1 MQLENTL
8 KLEICKTCTV
18 IDDRLLHQQK
28 KSPFKAVKEVLEQI
42 APATRAYLLV
52 CAFCTLIHV
61 TGLPAPE
68 LFSLDMS
75 KLYEIWR
82 PITSVAYFGAPSMSM
97 ANNIYFLVRYGQTLE
112 GLNGTGAH
120 AWFLFI
126 QTLILT
132 LLGFMFGFP
141 FQASAMISATVYASS
156 HLNPMEI
163 MWESTIFQTLYA
175 DAISFLIVLLLIAES
190 LCDNNAVLL
199 VLVAN
204 HS

>member
-1 MQLENTL
+1 
-8 KLEICKTCTV
+8 
-18 IDDRLLHQQK
+18 
-28 KSPFKAVKEVLEQI
+28 
-42 APATRAYLLV
+42 
-52 CAFCTLIHV
+52 
-61 TGLPAPE
+61 
-68 LFSLDMS
+68 
-75 KLYEIWR
+75 
-82 PITSVAYFGAPSMSM
+82 MSM

-163 MWESTIFQTLYA
+163 M
-175 DAISFLIVLLLIAES
+175 
-190 LCDNNAVLL
+190 
-199 VLVAN
+199 
-204 HS
+204 